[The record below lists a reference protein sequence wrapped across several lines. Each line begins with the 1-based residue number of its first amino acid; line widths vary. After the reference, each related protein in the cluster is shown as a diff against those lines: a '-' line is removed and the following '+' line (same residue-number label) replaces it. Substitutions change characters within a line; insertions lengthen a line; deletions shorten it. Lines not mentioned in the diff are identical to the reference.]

1 MGAKARARVVILAFH
16 IEDDNRASP
25 GQQVRND
32 DADTFARAGRGFDND
47 MLAATKGQEPSA
59 LAAKDDSRACAKPV
73 ALYLACASDARVPVQ
88 RCAARPTPT
97 APAGPEQAAADRPPR
112 PRPDQP

>member
-32 DADTFARAGRGFDND
+32 DADAFARAGRGFDND

-59 LAAKDDSRACAKPV
+59 LAAKDDSRACAKSV
-73 ALYLACASDARVPVQ
+73 ALDPALAGEARGPVH
-88 RCAARPTPT
+88 RIATRPTRIH
-97 APAGPEQAAADRPPR
+97 PAAQEQASAHKPDCPP
-112 PRPDQP
+112 PPKP

>member
-32 DADTFARAGRGFDND
+32 DADAFARASRGFDND

-59 LAAKDDSRACAKPV
+59 LAAKDDSRACAKSV
-73 ALYLACASDARVPVQ
+73 ALDLAFASEGRGPVQ
-88 RCAARPTPT
+88 RSIGRASCGAK
-97 APAGPEQAAADRPPR
+97 G
-112 PRPDQP
+112 